1 MIGKIIADRWGWT
14 EKWFEQTN
22 TIDSV
27 LKIKSLKIVDKTNKC
42 KNTNGTYTLYS
53 DRKEIVLTPQEWNMY
68 NKIIDQINYKV
79 H

>member
-1 MIGKIIADRWGWT
+1 MMMESNNSMIFK
-14 EKWFEQTN
+14 
-22 TIDSV
+22 TIQET
-27 LKIKSLKIVDKTNKC
+27 VDKT
-42 KNTNGTYTLYS
+42 KNYQKIHGTYTLYS